1 MALAQQKTFLV
12 ESYVP
17 NLDSQS
23 AAELS
28 SRLRSTIT
36 QLRREGLAV
45 HWRRS
50 FALVNDETY
59 VWIVNAPDADY
70 VALVRERAAVS
81 VDHIAA
87 VSGGRE

>member
-1 MALAQQKTFLV
+1 MALAQHKTFLV

-28 SRLRSTIT
+28 SRLRSTIA
-36 QLRREGLAV
+36 QLRREGLTV

-50 FALVNDETY
+50 FALVDETY
-59 VWIVNAPDADY
+59 IWIVNAPDADY